1 MSNSVA
7 YKILQDDIA
16 DSKKR
21 DGQTTITLN
30 QAKLKAERDALE
42 AKSLSRLNELRAA
55 RGLAPVKKGDKIK
68 DEVYDFVQEESL
80 QIMIDLIKLGGVGEK
95 STKVASTIN

>member
-1 MSNSVA
+1 MSSSVA

-55 RGLAPVKKGDKIK
+55 RGLAPVSYTHLD
-68 DEVYDFVQEESL
+68 VYKRQVLL
-80 QIMIDLIKLGGVGEK
+80 Q
-95 STKVASTIN
+95 T